1 MAKNPRFTLN
11 KKGFVDIPLNN
22 FLKEFD
28 THLHGIFV
36 RTDEGSTGSVC
47 LSEVIIWHKCDK

>member
-1 MAKNPRFTLN
+1 M
-11 KKGFVDIPLNN
+11 DIQLNN
-22 FLKEFD
+22 FLKEFH

-47 LSEVIIWHKCDK
+47 LSEVVIWHKCD